1 MTALGQPLCR
11 RRCWIWERRSEAL
24 KRDRIK
30 VNPMQR
36 RFFGVLFLSA
46 LLHGALLCLPLVNRN
61 RSHASTVVQ
70 VQLRL
75 EPTAATVQPRIKPR
89 TEPYPMTSMPASN
102 ITRERQRDP
111 TPDTLPD
118 TRATNERQAVQ
129 MKRTELTDA
138 KDESRLNLSP
148 DTMARAAS
156 ESMQPGLAQAVRA
169 QLSAGQA
176 PPSTV
181 LARKIASAIV
191 PDCLHEP
198 RDGEAVIA
206 SGLLALPFMAYAAA
220 TGKCK

>member
-1 MTALGQPLCR
+1 
-11 RRCWIWERRSEAL
+11 
-24 KRDRIK
+24 
-30 VNPMQR
+30 
-36 RFFGVLFLSA
+36 
-46 LLHGALLCLPLVNRN
+46 
-61 RSHASTVVQ
+61 
-70 VQLRL
+70 
-75 EPTAATVQPRIKPR
+75 
-89 TEPYPMTSMPASN
+89 
-102 ITRERQRDP
+102 
-111 TPDTLPD
+111 
-118 TRATNERQAVQ
+118 
-129 MKRTELTDA
+129 MKRTEPTDA

-169 QLSAGQA
+169 QLGAGQA